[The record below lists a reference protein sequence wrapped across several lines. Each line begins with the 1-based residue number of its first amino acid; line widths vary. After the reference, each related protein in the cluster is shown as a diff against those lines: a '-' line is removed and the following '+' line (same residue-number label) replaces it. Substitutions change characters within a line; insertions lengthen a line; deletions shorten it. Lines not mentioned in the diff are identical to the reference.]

1 MVKIEF
7 SHYYNVH
14 FPIRNNSSKV
24 NLMGNSH
31 PAAASIIENILRHSV
46 IIIDSRQGLIVDKN
60 TIHQSTY
67 FPTKTAWLIAVK

>member
-46 IIIDSRQGLIVDKN
+46 IIIDSRQGLIVDK
-60 TIHQSTY
+60 TQFTRV
-67 FPTKTAWLIAVK
+67 LIFLPKEHG